1 MIHWRVKWV
10 FNWDLKFSIIT
21 LLGSSFGF
29 SVQKEKLRYAKN
41 VVRQRD
47 YMCSKEGFPQ
57 DSDNLDD
64 KKFKKL
70 QTRIA
75 CKASIRFTV
84 TNGEWKVTHF
94 NPTHNH
100 ELAKPEERPFLRSNR
115 KITNA

>member
-1 MIHWRVKWV
+1 MTMP
-10 FNWDLKFSIIT
+10 FE
-21 LLGSSFGF
+21 LGSVFG
-29 SVQKEKLRYAKN
+29 KKKIIYAKN

-47 YMCSKEGFPQ
+47 YVCSKEGFPQ

-70 QTRIA
+70 QTRTG
-75 CKASIRFTV
+75 CEASIWFTV

-100 ELAKPEERPFLRSNR
+100 ELTKPEERPN
-115 KITNA
+115 